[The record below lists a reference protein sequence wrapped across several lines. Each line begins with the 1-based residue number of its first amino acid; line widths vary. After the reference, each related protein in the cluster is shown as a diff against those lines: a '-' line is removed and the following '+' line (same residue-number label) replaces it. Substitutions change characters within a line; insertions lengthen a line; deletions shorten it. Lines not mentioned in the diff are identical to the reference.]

1 MRTNFIILIL
11 TVVTLSGCCKKG
23 DLPLPQEQQGA
34 INGTKQIKIPRV
46 TANEMKTNFG
56 LTKKLLES
64 NGIKVFDNFQL
75 SLAGLEDM
83 LWIENDNEDDT
94 LYDEIR
100 IYFVQY
106 LKTDNLNYKDLDPY
120 DNSLYIVYS
129 KAKNGVDLPNYYA
142 VFSLNNKVEIKPED
156 FKKMKENYQN
166 NIKPIINSRVSS
178 GIKENTDY
186 IKIPREEL
194 YNHYGKIKLYDTM
207 STNTV
212 KKVGFMTIC
221 LSEALDY
228 KKDKDFKDNKELQ
241 LLDQKNYM
249 LGQLT
254 VIFDVNDRNSV
265 TIDNLSSYDMNS
277 LCPQQCP

>member
-23 DLPLPQEQQGA
+23 DLPLPQEQQES
-34 INGTKQIKIPRV
+34 INDPKQIKIPRA
-46 TANEMKTNFG
+46 TANAMKTNFFI
-56 LTKKLLES
+56 TKELLES
-64 NGIKVFDNFQL
+64 SGIKVFDNFQL
-75 SLAGLEDM
+75 SLEGLEDM
-83 LWIENDNEDDT
+83 LWIESETEDGS
-94 LYDEIR
+94 LCDEIR
-100 IYFVQY
+100 VYFIQY

-142 VFSLNNKVEIKPED
+142 IFSLNNKVEIKPED
-156 FKKMKENYQN
+156 FKKMRENYKN
-166 NIKPIINSRVSS
+166 NIKPIINSRVTS
-178 GIKENTDY
+178 GIRENTDY

-194 YNHYGKIKLYDTM
+194 YNHYGKIKLYDTR
-207 STNTV
+207 SNTA
-212 KKVGFMTIC
+212 KKVGFINIC

-228 KKDKDFKDNKELQ
+228 KKDKDFNDNKELQ
-241 LLDQKNYM
+241 LLDKKKYM

-265 TIDNLSSYDMNS
+265 AIDNLSSYDMNS